1 MKKSN
6 KVTFLTQAAVI
17 AAIYVVLTI
26 IFAPFSFGEVQ
37 VRISEALTVLP
48 FFTPAAIP
56 GLFVGCIIAN
66 LFGGAIPADIIF
78 GSIFCVMKLTVTA
91 LTSGSFA
98 MAFSIFAAQFAQSR
112 SRSL

>member
-48 FFTPAAIP
+48 FFTPAADS
-56 GLFVGCIIAN
+56 G
-66 LFGGAIPADIIF
+66 
-78 GSIFCVMKLTVTA
+78 TVCR
-91 LTSGSFA
+91 
-98 MAFSIFAAQFAQSR
+98 MHYCQPVR
-112 SRSL
+112 RCNPC

>member
-37 VRISEALTVLP
+37 VRISEAPVSYTHLPEVLCISAGSPARLVP
-48 FFTPAAIP
+48 FYSVPRLRYAGPEYGMWTPADQLP
-56 GLFVGCIIAN
+56 DKF
-66 LFGGAIPADIIF
+66 PALRWN
-78 GSIFCVMKLTVTA
+78 GKV
-91 LTSGSFA
+91 
-98 MAFSIFAAQFAQSR
+98 QS
-112 SRSL
+112 